1 MMKNSNFESQSETII
16 EKLVEDKNISREEA
30 IKLWLNSKT
39 YEEIVKRKITYISAM
54 RAYIEFEMEQN
65 NDDEWM
71 QNSFE

>member
-1 MMKNSNFESQSETII
+1 MKNSNFESQSETII